1 MLSKKREHVINYI
14 ILLGILFVPLAA
26 YFDKKFI
33 EIIPLIY
40 LFIYFSYL
48 ITIGKINLSFSKR
61 FYFVIFILS
70 IYILVSLM
78 SYQSIA
84 SMGSISIFVLS
95 IIFYKILNYENLKIK
110 ILVRNISYLYII
122 LIFLIVIEMVLRLNG
137 FESTFKENL
146 SAVNV
151 KGYKDYNSAALLGKL
166 GFKTGG
172 ANSLLLG
179 SQSASILVL
188 SSVIWFSSVFIG
200 DALETSRI
208 KKAFFFWLSL
218 VMYPF
223 VATQTSNFIA
233 ICSFMSM
240 IFFFCNSKLFLKRYQ
255 IFVIVLLVICFDS
268 IKSIVMFR
276 MKTNADISEY
286 SEMITILPLRMFNL
300 DFFQLVF
307 GSGRYS
313 MTGKGMQLS
322 GDFGLMHIAYEA
334 GFLLVLLSAF
344 VLLYLTLKTL
354 PIIRLIRHKLED
366 PLVSLL
372 SINIL
377 LMLGWFV
384 SLSHYTTAIEAG
396 GRYIFSLHI
405 ALVLLVQNKIIKSL
419 FLEEQIT

>member
-223 VATQTSNFIA
+223 VRLKLA
-233 ICSFMSM
+233 IS
-240 IFFFCNSKLFLKRYQ
+240 
-255 IFVIVLLVICFDS
+255 
-268 IKSIVMFR
+268 
-276 MKTNADISEY
+276 
-286 SEMITILPLRMFNL
+286 
-300 DFFQLVF
+300 
-307 GSGRYS
+307 
-313 MTGKGMQLS
+313 
-322 GDFGLMHIAYEA
+322 
-334 GFLLVLLSAF
+334 
-344 VLLYLTLKTL
+344 
-354 PIIRLIRHKLED
+354 
-366 PLVSLL
+366 
-372 SINIL
+372 
-377 LMLGWFV
+377 
-384 SLSHYTTAIEAG
+384 
-396 GRYIFSLHI
+396 
-405 ALVLLVQNKIIKSL
+405 
-419 FLEEQIT
+419 